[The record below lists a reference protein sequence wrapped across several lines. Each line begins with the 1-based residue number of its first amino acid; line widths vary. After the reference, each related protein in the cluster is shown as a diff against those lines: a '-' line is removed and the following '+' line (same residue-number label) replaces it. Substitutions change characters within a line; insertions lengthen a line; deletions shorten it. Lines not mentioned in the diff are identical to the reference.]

1 MVFYGYFGKKILILD
16 VVYFDIYEDVVQLSF
31 ESFYLS
37 VEI

>member
-16 VVYFDIYEDVVQLSF
+16 VVYFEIYEDVVQLSL
-31 ESFYLS
+31 ESFYLL